1 MGSKRKPGRFDCYAK
16 ALPDEPIFALLGR
29 DPDAPGAI
37 ETWANL
43 RAARKGSSLREQQK
57 VAEARRCAR
66 QMRRWHRRR
75 QEAGR
80 PVAKVRKPARARR
93 ARREG

>member
-1 MGSKRKPGRFDCYAK
+1 MGTKRRPGEYDCYAK
-16 ALPDEPIFALLGR
+16 ALPNEPLFVLLGR

-57 VAEARRCAR
+57 VAESRRCAR